1 MKPEESVKK
10 EDITKDILN
19 HFSSEI
25 EDANNYYAMMENA
38 EKMNDVDLAFGLQ
51 EMAYEEYTHA
61 KFIKMV
67 LDEYHL
73 EIPDDIC
80 EKWKALEEKMEAEF

>member
-10 EDITKDILN
+10 EDVTKDILN

-67 LDEYHL
+67 LDDHHL

>member
-1 MKPEESVKK
+1 MKPEEPVKK
-10 EDITKDILN
+10 EDLTKDILN

-38 EKMNDVDLAFGLQ
+38 EKMNDVDLASGLH

-67 LDEYHL
+67 LDDRHL

-80 EKWKALEEKMEAEF
+80 EKWEALEEKMEAEF